1 MRRRTWGSSVGV
13 SRALRRA
20 SVACWTPRSHWANGG
35 KGKGK
40 VGELLEGYGK
50 KYGEKHG
57 KRCKNMGNYGKR
69 CKTMENYETQ
79 LVDRL

>member
-20 SVACWTPRSHWANGG
+20 SVACWTPRSHWANG

-57 KRCKNMGNYGKR
+57 KLWKTMENDARLW
-69 CKTMENYETQ
+69 KTMENYGK
-79 LVDRL
+79 L